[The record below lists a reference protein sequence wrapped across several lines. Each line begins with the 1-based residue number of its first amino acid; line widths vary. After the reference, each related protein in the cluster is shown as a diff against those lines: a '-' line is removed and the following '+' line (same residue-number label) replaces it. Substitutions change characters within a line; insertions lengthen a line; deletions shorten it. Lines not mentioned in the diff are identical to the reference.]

1 MDNADNI
8 ELHGLRQ
15 ILSHFQLPLSWLCFV
30 TLLCFFFCSRSD
42 SFLLKFCTLLI
53 HDLTLLNYFLS
64 SELLKIMFKR
74 KNVYFYILAICTWLR
89 ANINTIIQHQ
99 DLSWAVVAD
108 SGWWKIKQAHTDSHH
123 GWVLSQSEFQ
133 PTGKCD
139 TGLSMRV
146 RWQTLETL
154 RGIHCFFCLV
164 WVQ

>member
-1 MDNADNI
+1 MQKTLSFMDSDRSCPTSSF
-8 ELHGLRQ
+8 LL
-15 ILSHFQLPLSWLCFV
+15 LSWLCSA
-30 TLLCFFFCSRSD
+30 TLLSFFFCSRSD

-53 HDLTLLNYFLS
+53 HGLSLLNYFLS
-64 SELLKIMFKR
+64 SVLLKIMFNR
-74 KNVYFYILAICTWLR
+74 KNLYFYILAMYMTQSKHKNSYRTSRL
-89 ANINTIIQHQ
+89 
-99 DLSWAVVAD
+99 LSCAVVGD
-108 SGWWKIKQAHTDSHH
+108 SGWWERKQAHTDSHH
-123 GWVLSQSEFQ
+123 GWVLSQSEFH